1 MYKIYFNKLW
11 IDMKC
16 CYLVEL
22 TAVSSIPLVVFQI
35 HYNKFELN
43 TYLFVKYLKDKW
55 KQQLTKK
62 KRERE
67 HLWDE
72 KISDMIID
80 LI

>member
-1 MYKIYFNKLW
+1 
-11 IDMKC
+11 MKC

-43 TYLFVKYLKDKW
+43 TYLFVKYLKNKW

-62 KRERE
+62 ERERTS
-67 HLWDE
+67 LRWK